1 MLIAQDSVLYIN
13 EKMFANNLFLFLFLF
28 LEKSELVFAFLNIT
42 SHNKTPYFYYLLTY
56 FKRFEYPN

>member
-1 MLIAQDSVLYIN
+1 MLIAQDSLLYIN
-13 EKMFANNLFLFLFLF
+13 EKMSANNLFLFLF